1 MLLVA
6 LMGTT
11 ITPYMQLFQQSS
23 VVEGLASRKSYGNER
38 WDAWVGCT
46 LSNMM
51 SIAMMVATAATL
63 HKMGKTTI
71 DTAADAAK
79 ALEPAAGHAASTLF
93 AVGLLGATLLAGAVI
108 PLATAY
114 AVTEALGSPKG
125 VNLDFRRAPLFFGL
139 FSLLLLLGAGVALIP
154 NLPVMKLLVGVQV
167 LNGGLLPI
175 VLVFIL
181 LLANDRRI
189 MGGLKNSR
197 LVNLLSVMT
206 VAVITVAVLILLGN
220 QIWGR

>member
-1 MLLVA
+1 MTKLSRQAHSGTGTWRDGLVVKF
-6 LMGTT
+6 MVGK
-11 ITPYMQLFQQSS
+11 QG
-23 VVEGLASRKSYGNER
+23 VVYRISPWVILA
-38 WDAWVGCT
+38 C
-46 LSNMM
+46 
-51 SIAMMVATAATL
+51 
-63 HKMGKTTI
+63 
-71 DTAADAAK
+71 
-79 ALEPAAGHAASTLF
+79 
-93 AVGLLGATLLAGAVI
+93 
-108 PLATAY
+108 
-114 AVTEALGSPKG
+114 
-125 VNLDFRRAPLFFGL
+125 
-139 FSLLLLLGAGVALIP
+139 LLLLGAGVALIP